1 VRDWV
6 NRMDVAAL
14 GRQSE
19 ADVIRMILVLLSG
32 VVTEDDMRAIERLLG
47 SVTDPAVMSRLS
59 TALRPRALDLGDF
72 GLRIRFRLALGRTP

>member
-19 ADVIRMILVLLSG
+19 ADVMRMIQVLLSG
-32 VVTEDDMRAIERLLG
+32 VVTDDGMRAIERLLG
-47 SVTDPAVMSRLS
+47 SVTDRAMMSRIS
-59 TALRPRALDLGDF
+59 TALSPRASDIGDF
-72 GLRIRFRLALGRTP
+72 GLRMRFRIALRRTR